1 MVRFHQEQNAL
12 TTLGLYRKSLQIDL
26 SVIEKNNSGQITGY
40 LEKPTIAYDVSMG
53 IYVFEPAVLKYIPEN
68 KSFDLPDLVR
78 LLISQGERVADYQF
92 DGEWLDIGRKDD
104 YSQAVELFND
114 KRSLFLPDQQQG
126 QPK

>member
-1 MVRFHQEQNAL
+1 
-12 TTLGLYRKSLQIDL
+12 
-26 SVIEKNNSGQITGY
+26 
-40 LEKPTIAYDVSMG
+40 MG

-68 KSFDLPDLVR
+68 KSLDLPDLVR